1 MAALLAE
8 ADDAAYAADGEG
20 PGFRRLR
27 PGMKKREFGLHASRL
42 RQRPPTK
49 QEPASDV
56 PREPP
61 LRSHNHGHRS
71 PEPHSVLDDGA
82 PQLPPLPI
90 SPRWASLPST
100 SSITTAHILL
110 DRAAPPAAAAT
121 GTVAAAV
128 AAAAVVASA
137 QAVPQHPQHQQH
149 QQQQHQHHHQ
159 QQHYHHQQRQPSSR
173 ATTSSSSSSRF
184 AGLSSHP
191 YAADP
196 PPTPDRPAPLSRESP
211 APDAGHD
218 GPAVAAT
225 SRPQSRD
232 TAGSSMLVE
241 NFSRPQRPAF
251 RQSPLDSAA
260 TRLRQPEPVQL
271 EQLVPHSAWPRDRA
285 RGLSLSS
292 SRSASTHASVSNRP
306 SNDHLRGGRRV
317 PSGGMG
323 SPGLP
328 KPQMAYSRIDSGG
341 GNVFGLHSGA
351 RDNPPWIADDE
362 GRSSYRSQLTT
373 STLQGTLFSSTE
385 RSSVLTKTSSRTSA
399 SLVLGASVAPDE
411 GLSVDDIMGM
421 YEKGFY
427 STGAEDNDLDNHDDD
442 DDGHGGD
449 DTGDAAETS
458 QAPSRPETSRSGAS
472 RLGSRILEA
481 MSDPLPVPSMGSLP
495 IPGDGPHVVRDS
507 GAFFRNSGLPSSLPK
522 DARLGLASEGMRP
535 RKAAELSKLAPPRKR
550 DSAKML
556 ENHDGATPRR
566 QPSTSGS
573 ARSVGSSASRSQPP
587 TVSLA
592 PSTGGQTSSDS
603 SSPSL
608 SPAPVSPVSAAVEE
622 EDPASRDRYGF
633 RKHNQYISR
642 EQYDEWNGTYSE
654 YTERRR
660 RKWVAYLKDVGLAA
674 EEPTRFPPPGPKTKR
689 FIRKG
694 IPPEWRGAAWWHY
707 AQGPSILAKHPGEY
721 DALVQRADRG
731 EAKEI
736 DSEAIERDLHRTF
749 PDNLRFQFP
758 GGQPG
763 GADASP
769 RPDEPKLVSS
779 LRRVLRAFS
788 MYNPRIGY
796 CQSLNFLA
804 GLLLLFVET
813 EEQCFWLLNVITR
826 LYLPG
831 THETSL
837 EGSKVDLGVLMAAL
851 QDSMPAVWAK
861 VGGELDDL
869 PVPAAAPPAPR
880 HATLGRK
887 SRRPKLTAAAALDR
901 LPPITLCMTAW
912 FMSCFIGTLP
922 IETTLRVWDVF
933 FYEGSK
939 TLFRVALGIFKLGE
953 AEIRAVADPMEMFGV
968 VQAIPRR
975 LLDCNGLMEATF
987 RRRNGFGHISQETIE
1002 ERRRERRDAMQ
1013 DARRAAAGDGGADD
1027 DDAAAGMVS
1036 PIAGDLAGSLD
1047 LPPDPLL
1054 LLRRKGTLFG
1064 RRRDPPAPHRR
1075 GDVGM
1080 CFVPLLVM
1088 MEGNKHW
1095 EVILLHCLG
1104 VWWPTRGDWNVRPIM
1119 SCVFFPCLFPH
1130 PHALLRQRSSS
1141 FSDLLC
1147 LINLAGGRPPSHAS
1161 LALFLLFLSFFP
1173 PKFFMSDA

>member
-341 GNVFGLHSGA
+341 GQRL
-351 RDNPPWIADDE
+351 RPPL
-362 GRSSYRSQLTT
+362 R
-373 STLQGTLFSSTE
+373 
-385 RSSVLTKTSSRTSA
+385 
-399 SLVLGASVAPDE
+399 
-411 GLSVDDIMGM
+411 
-421 YEKGFY
+421 
-427 STGAEDNDLDNHDDD
+427 
-442 DDGHGGD
+442 
-449 DTGDAAETS
+449 
-458 QAPSRPETSRSGAS
+458 
-472 RLGSRILEA
+472 
-481 MSDPLPVPSMGSLP
+481 
-495 IPGDGPHVVRDS
+495 
-507 GAFFRNSGLPSSLPK
+507 
-522 DARLGLASEGMRP
+522 RP
-535 RKAAELSKLAPPRKR
+535 R
-550 DSAKML
+550 
-556 ENHDGATPRR
+556 
-566 QPSTSGS
+566 
-573 ARSVGSSASRSQPP
+573 QPP
-587 TVSLA
+587 L
-592 PSTGGQTSSDS
+592 D
-603 SSPSL
+603 
-608 SPAPVSPVSAAVEE
+608 
-622 EDPASRDRYGF
+622 
-633 RKHNQYISR
+633 
-642 EQYDEWNGTYSE
+642 
-654 YTERRR
+654 RRR
-660 RKWVAYLKDVGLAA
+660 R
-674 EEPTRFPPPGPKTKR
+674 GP
-689 FIRKG
+689 
-694 IPPEWRGAAWWHY
+694 
-707 AQGPSILAKHPGEY
+707 
-721 DALVQRADRG
+721 VQ
-731 EAKEI
+731 
-736 DSEAIERDLHRTF
+736 
-749 PDNLRFQFP
+749 
-758 GGQPG
+758 
-763 GADASP
+763 
-769 RPDEPKLVSS
+769 
-779 LRRVLRAFS
+779 
-788 MYNPRIGY
+788 
-796 CQSLNFLA
+796 
-804 GLLLLFVET
+804 
-813 EEQCFWLLNVITR
+813 
-826 LYLPG
+826 
-831 THETSL
+831 
-837 EGSKVDLGVLMAAL
+837 
-851 QDSMPAVWAK
+851 
-861 VGGELDDL
+861 L
-869 PVPAAAPPAPR
+869 PVPADHLHPPGHALQQHREEQRPDQDELADLGLAGPR
-880 HATLGRK
+880 RQRR
-887 SRRPKLTAAAALDR
+887 SRRGP
-901 LPPITLCMTAW
+901 
-912 FMSCFIGTLP
+912 
-922 IETTLRVWDVF
+922 
-933 FYEGSK
+933 
-939 TLFRVALGIFKLGE
+939 
-953 AEIRAVADPMEMFGV
+953 
-968 VQAIPRR
+968 
-975 LLDCNGLMEATF
+975 
-987 RRRNGFGHISQETIE
+987 
-1002 ERRRERRDAMQ
+1002 ERRRHHGHVRE
-1013 DARRAAAGDGGADD
+1013 G
-1027 DDAAAGMVS
+1027 
-1036 PIAGDLAGSLD
+1036 
-1047 LPPDPLL
+1047 LL
-1054 LLRRKGTLFG
+1054 LHRCRGQRPRQP
-1064 RRRDPPAPHRR
+1064 RRRRR
-1075 GDVGM
+1075 
-1080 CFVPLLVM
+1080 
-1088 MEGNKHW
+1088 
-1095 EVILLHCLG
+1095 
-1104 VWWPTRGDWNVRPIM
+1104 RP
-1119 SCVFFPCLFPH
+1119 
-1130 PHALLRQRSSS
+1130 RW
-1141 FSDLLC
+1141 
-1147 LINLAGGRPPSHAS
+1147 
-1161 LALFLLFLSFFP
+1161 
-1173 PKFFMSDA
+1173 